1 MFVLFSSL
9 RASDPFYLKSL
20 RLLVNLPKDEL
31 SQDDH
36 VIFILCF
43 INVLYY
49 VGWFV
54 DIELYLHS

>member
-49 VGWFV
+49 VG
-54 DIELYLHS
+54 